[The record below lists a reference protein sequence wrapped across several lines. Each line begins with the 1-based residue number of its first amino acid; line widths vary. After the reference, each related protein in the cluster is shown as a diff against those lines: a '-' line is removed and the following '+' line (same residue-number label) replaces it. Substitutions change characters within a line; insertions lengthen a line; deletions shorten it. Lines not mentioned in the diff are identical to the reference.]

1 MNANTATAPATIAV
15 TVVYC
20 GVGATWLAPLQVA
33 PGTTLRQAIA
43 ACGVL
48 DNFPDLATSALD
60 AGIFG
65 HRRALD
71 SPLADGDRIE
81 IYRPLQLEPTA
92 ARRLRAL
99 ARRRRKV
106 EPAR

>member
-1 MNANTATAPATIAV
+1 MNTNDASVPGTIAV

-20 GVGATWLAPLQVA
+20 AAAATWLAPLQVA

-48 DNFPDLATSALD
+48 KTFPELAATALE

-71 SPLADGDRIE
+71 TPVADGERIE
-81 IYRPLQLEPTA
+81 IYRPLQLDPKA
-92 ARRLRAL
+92 ARRLRAQ
-99 ARRRRKV
+99 ARGQRKV
-106 EPAR
+106 RPKR